1 MNDPNDTDDRS
12 SGEIERDIR
21 QRRQQMDSTLDELG
35 ERLTL
40 RSLVHS
46 ALDWWEAPADGRGN
60 AAAKRACLTVGR
72 QIKHHPMPSLLIGG
86 GIAWLLSETAGDED
100 EVEKT
105 RNGTLAGAASGLAN
119 AKDAAVEAMGDA
131 KDRVAGAAGKIH
143 DKADHLAHEAVVKGR
158 ESVRKVGNH
167 LADGYRAGAERFS
180 KAADEYPLALGA
192 AFAALG
198 VLAGLALPRTRK
210 EDELMGEQ
218 SDHVMEAA
226 KEKGE
231 HALEAGKAIGE
242 RVIEAVKDEAAAQ
255 GLSGETVKDGLDSLT
270 AKAAAVVGKAKE
282 EAIHAARDEGLEIPA
297 ANETGEENPTKPSTA
312 TPVAPATSA

>member
-1 MNDPNDTDDRS
+1 MNDLNDTDDRS

-21 QRRQQMDSTLDELG
+21 QRRQQMDSTLDALG
-35 ERLTL
+35 ERLSL

-46 ALDWWEAPADGRGN
+46 ALDWWEAPTDGSGN
-60 AAAKRACLTVGR
+60 ASAKRACITLGR
-72 QIKHHPMPSLLIGG
+72 QLKHHPMPSLLIGG
-86 GIAWLLSETAGDED
+86 GIAWLLSEAASDD
-100 EVEKT
+100 DAEKT
-105 RNGTLAGAASGLAN
+105 RNGTLAGAASGLAH

-143 DKADHLAHEAVVKGR
+143 DKADHLAHEAVAKGR
-158 ESVRKVGNH
+158 ESVKKIGNH
-167 LADGYRAGAERFS
+167 LIDGYRAGTERFS
-180 KAADEYPLALGA
+180 KTADEYPLALGA

-198 VLAGLALPRTRK
+198 VLAGLALPRTRR

-242 RVIEAVKDEAAAQ
+242 RVLEAVKDEAATQ
-255 GLSGETVKDGLDSLT
+255 GLSGETVKDGLESLT

-282 EAIHAARDEGLEIPA
+282 EAIHAARDEGVGIPA
-297 ANETGEENPTKPSTA
+297 VVEPDPGSPSKPNPGTPLTPST
-312 TPVAPATSA
+312 SG